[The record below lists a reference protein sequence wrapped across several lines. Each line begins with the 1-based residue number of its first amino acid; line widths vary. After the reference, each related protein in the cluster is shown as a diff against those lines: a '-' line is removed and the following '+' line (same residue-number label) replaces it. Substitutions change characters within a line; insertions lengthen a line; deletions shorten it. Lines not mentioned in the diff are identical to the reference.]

1 MRASILKYVFF
12 SIIICFFEY
21 PPNELYFINERN
33 IYRGRNIIN
42 FRNNRIL
49 ADADNQFDLYDFY
62 QSTSS
67 LVTQFNDYNDDDEI
81 TNLRNAIDSHIKKH
95 KENNTLPNL
104 NNVDEKTKK
113 LIHELQKE
121 LEETRRELDNI
132 RNDELSIQPIQD
144 KRLIKRD
151 ENISVSEHDDF
162 KQLENEGTA
171 LEIECDNFEDEYIE
185 ITSNNIYKKLKFD
198 QIYRKSSKDLLK
210 KWLMF
215 LASYVVI
222 ISSGMWSLA
231 VLLIPPTV
239 SVIKRLWKHLNFLFK
254 FRNVPI

>member
-12 SIIICFFEY
+12 SIVICFFEY
-21 PPNELYFINERN
+21 PPNELYFINERK
-33 IYRGRNIIN
+33 IYLERNIIN

-67 LVTQFNDYNDDDEI
+67 LVRQFNDYNDEDEI
-81 TNLRNAIDSHIKKH
+81 ENLRNSIDSHIKKH

-121 LEETRRELDNI
+121 LEETKKELDNI
-132 RNDELSIQPIQD
+132 RNGELSIQPIQD

-151 ENISVSEHDDF
+151 ENISVSEH
-162 KQLENEGTA
+162 EGTT
-171 LEIECDNFEDEYIE
+171 LETEYYNFEDEYNE
-185 ITSNNIYKKLKFD
+185 ITSSDCYNKIKIDKNDKKLYKKFF
-198 QIYRKSSKDLLK
+198 K
-210 KWLMF
+210 KWLV
-215 LASYVVI
+215 LSVSYLVI
-222 ISSGMWSLA
+222 ISSGAWNLII
-231 VLLIPPTV
+231 LLIPHTV
-239 SVIKRLWKHLNFLFK
+239 SVIKSLCKNIKISSKLQKNPK
-254 FRNVPI
+254 